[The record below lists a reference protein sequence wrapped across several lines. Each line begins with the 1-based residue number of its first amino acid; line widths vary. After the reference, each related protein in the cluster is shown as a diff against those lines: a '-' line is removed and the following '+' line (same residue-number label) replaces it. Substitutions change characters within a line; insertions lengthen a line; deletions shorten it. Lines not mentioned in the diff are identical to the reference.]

1 MLCAMGALM
10 RRVADAGTAFRGVFR
25 NPDLRRL
32 ELAAAGALIGQNAYT
47 IALAV
52 YAYQVGGAT
61 AVGVVT
67 VIRTIPPALLAPFVS
82 IVGDRM
88 SRRRVMIA
96 SDVVRAALMVA
107 GAVAALGG
115 WNYWIVFAIA
125 GLARTAGM
133 AFRPAQAALL
143 PKLART
149 PVELT
154 AANVVASTIE
164 SVGMFAGPAIGGI
177 LLAVVA
183 PGWGFAVTGVTYV
196 WSALLIARIGP
207 DERPE
212 RAPDAV
218 GESAWAT
225 ASAGFRAIGNHPHVR
240 LIVILYSL
248 QTVIAG
254 AVGVLVVVSAFDLLD
269 LGNAGI
275 GFLNS
280 AAGIGGLVGAVIV
293 LALAARGRLAGDFGL
308 GVALFGLPL
317 VLIGIW
323 PSPAMALLAL
333 GLLGLGNT
341 MTDVNALTLLQR
353 NVRDEVL
360 ARVFGV
366 LESALVG
373 TIGLGAMLAPL
384 LIALIG
390 IRPALLAFGL
400 LLPLVVGALWFQL
413 RRLDLESNAP
423 LRQLELLRAIPI
435 FAPLPPPTL
444 EALAHR
450 LQPVAV
456 PAGEVVFH
464 EGESG
469 DRYYIVD
476 EGEAEVVLDDTMR
489 PQRPGDAF
497 GEIALL
503 HDVPRTATVRAVTD
517 VRLFA
522 LDRADFLAAVTGHA
536 PAMAAAEAVA
546 SARLGAARASA
557 ATT

>member
-1 MLCAMGALM
+1 M
-10 RRVADAGTAFRGVFR
+10 RDAGTAFRGVFR

-47 IALAV
+47 VALAV

-67 VIRTIPPALLAPFVS
+67 VIRTVPPALLAPFIS

-96 SDVVRAALMVA
+96 SDVARAVLMGVAAAAALA
-107 GAVAALGG
+107 G
-115 WNYWIVFAIA
+115 WSYWIVFAIA

-164 SVGMFAGPAIGGI
+164 SVGMFAGPAVGG
-177 LLAVVA
+177 LMLAVVS
-183 PGWGFAVTGVTYV
+183 PGWVFAVTGATFV

-212 RAPDAV
+212 PAAEAA
-218 GESAWAT
+218 GEGAWAT
-225 ASAGFRAIGNHPHVR
+225 ASAGFRAIGSQPHVR
-240 LIVILYSL
+240 LIVVLYSL

-254 AVGVLVVVSAFDLLD
+254 AVGVLVVVAAFDLLD

-280 AAGIGGLVGAVIV
+280 AAGIGGIVGAVIV
-293 LALAARGRLAGDFGL
+293 LALAARGRLAGDFGV

-317 VLIGIW
+317 VLIAAW
-323 PSPAMALLAL
+323 PSPATALVAL

-353 NVRDEVL
+353 TVRDDVL

-384 LIALIG
+384 VIALIG
-390 IRPALLAFGL
+390 IRPALLVFGL
-400 LLPLVVGALWFQL
+400 LLPTVVAALWLQL
-413 RRLDLESNAP
+413 RKLDLESHAP
-423 LRQLELLRAIPI
+423 VRRLELLRAIPI
-435 FAPLPPPTL
+435 FSPLPPPTL

-450 LQPVAV
+450 LEPVALA
-456 PAGEVVFH
+456 AGETLFH
-464 EGESG
+464 AGDRG

-476 EGEAEVVLDDTMR
+476 AGEAEVVLDGAVR

-503 HDVPRTATVRAVTD
+503 HDVVRTATVRAITD
-517 VRLFA
+517 VRLLA
-522 LDRADFLAAVTGHA
+522 LDRGDFLSAVTGHA

-546 SARLGAARASA
+546 SARIGAARASA
-557 ATT
+557 AAT